1 MIDVIGGGCLRFQ
14 RIRGAGENE
23 NCRGRDDRSGG
34 TRPGEREVT
43 LLRRGTN
50 DSHRGMTIW
59 LTGLPS
65 AGKTTLG
72 RNVMER
78 LLDEGETVELL
89 DGDLMR
95 SQIGRDLGFSR
106 QDREH
111 NLRRIGFVAELL
123 ARNGITVVVA
133 AISPFREL
141 RAELRDQLS
150 PFLEV
155 FVNAPLA
162 VCEQRD
168 VKGLYRRRRNNEIA
182 GLTGVDDV
190 YEPPLSP
197 EVECRT
203 DLETVEESV
212 GKILVAIRNR
222 RDREIA
228 ASKFDYRN
236 RTAKD

>member
-1 MIDVIGGGCLRFQ
+1 LTV
-14 RIRGAGENE
+14 
-23 NCRGRDDRSGG
+23 
-34 TRPGEREVT
+34 
-43 LLRRGTN
+43 
-50 DSHRGMTIW
+50 W

-72 RNVMER
+72 RNIVQR
-78 LLDEGETVELL
+78 LLDDGEFAELL
-89 DGDLMR
+89 DGDLIR
-95 SQIGRDLGFSR
+95 SVIGRDLGFSR
-106 QDREH
+106 TDRED
-111 NLRRIGFVAELL
+111 NLRRISFITDLL

-133 AISPFREL
+133 AISPYSALRGEFRE
-141 RAELRDQLS
+141 QLS

-168 VKGLYRRRRNNEIA
+168 VKGLYKRCRNGEIK

-197 EVECRT
+197 DVECRT

-212 GKILVAIRNR
+212 ERIWVAIRTR
-222 RDREIA
+222 RERNLVGSKS
-228 ASKFDYRN
+228 AS
-236 RTAKD
+236 